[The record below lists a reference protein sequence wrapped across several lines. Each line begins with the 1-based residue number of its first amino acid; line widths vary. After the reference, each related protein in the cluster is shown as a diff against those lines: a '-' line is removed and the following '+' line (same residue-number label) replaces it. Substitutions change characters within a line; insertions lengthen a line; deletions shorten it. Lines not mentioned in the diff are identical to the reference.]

1 MLSCIWLFATSWTV
15 AHEAPLFT
23 DFSRQEYW
31 SRLPFL
37 PPGDLF
43 DPGIEPTSQVLAG
56 EFFTNAPPGKPVSVQ
71 KDIKRAHTTESS
83 MYMSAS
89 WVLQIRCR
97 DSKSSAQDHTAA
109 KKRNQDQNSTAPSFF
124 KKAHCFHTY
133 RIWGFIMF
141 LPTVWKLEAHMRG
154 RLNQK
159 PPTEVD
165 LKAKPQGQGP
175 WNKKNTYRPQGLGY
189 SHCTVTSFWQKR
201 DRENGN
207 KGSPHFWS
215 PPKCWWL
222 F

>member
-124 KKAHCFHTY
+124 KKSTLLSH
-133 RIWGFIMF
+133 I
-141 LPTVWKLEAHMRG
+141 
-154 RLNQK
+154 Q
-159 PPTEVD
+159 D
-165 LKAKPQGQGP
+165 L
-175 WNKKNTYRPQGLGY
+175 GLY
-189 SHCTVTSFWQKR
+189 NVLTNCLKT
-201 DRENGN
+201 
-207 KGSPHFWS
+207 GSPYERASESEATHWGGFEGEAS
-215 PPKCWWL
+215 GPRSVK
-222 F
+222 